1 MKSRARTA
9 EDVEKAYRKGIAEG
23 ERNAALFCV
32 YVCLLFLAD
41 KVGYRE
47 IRLRRFLTYFFK
59 YSDMLGKREIG
70 LTDIQRILKEEYN
83 VEVNWG

>member
-41 KVGYRE
+41 KAGWRE
-47 IRLRRFLTYFFK
+47 VRLQRFIDFFGK
-59 YSDMLGKREIG
+59 YTEMLAKKEIG
-70 LTDIQRILKEEYN
+70 LTDIRRIMKDEYDI
-83 VEVNWG
+83 EVNWQ

>member
-32 YVCLLFLAD
+32 YVCLLFLAN
-41 KVGYRE
+41 KAGWRE
-47 IRLRRFLTYFFK
+47 TRLQRFIDFFRK
-59 YSDMLGKREIG
+59 IYGDARQKGDRADRYPENHEG
-70 LTDIQRILKEEYN
+70 R
-83 VEVNWG
+83 V